1 MTSKNEE
8 VIDISEK
15 GRTKDGKPLSTDRR
29 LFMQFLAFGNC
40 NDSDMLVSSLKKFG
54 LEGALYSDLN
64 DPGGVGLVVMSENP
78 DYFIEDLREFLNQNP
93 FKELNNKPEF
103 TMFGRTYTFGY
114 EDDLKRTLITG
125 PKSKILD
132 DSLKWAIWYP
142 LRRSKNFETLAEEE
156 KRSVLGEH
164 GKIGFK
170 FGKAGYAKD
179 IRLACHGLD
188 KNDNDFVI
196 AVLGKDLYPL
206 SAVVQAMRKTKQTS
220 MYLESLGP
228 FFVGKAIWQSE
239 A

>member
-1 MTSKNEE
+1 MTSKNKE

-40 NDSDMLVSSLKKFG
+40 NDSDKLVSSLKKFG

-64 DPGGVGLVVMSENP
+64 DPGGVGLIVMSENP
-78 DYFIEDLREFLNQNP
+78 DYFIEDLREFLNQDP
-93 FKELNNKPEF
+93 FRELINKPEF

-114 EDDLKRTLITG
+114 EDDLERTLITG

-132 DSLKWAIWYP
+132 NSLQWAIWYP
-142 LRRSKNFETLAEEE
+142 LRRSKEFETLPEEE
-156 KRSVLGEH
+156 QRSILGEH

-228 FFVGKAIWQSE
+228 FFIGKAIWQSE